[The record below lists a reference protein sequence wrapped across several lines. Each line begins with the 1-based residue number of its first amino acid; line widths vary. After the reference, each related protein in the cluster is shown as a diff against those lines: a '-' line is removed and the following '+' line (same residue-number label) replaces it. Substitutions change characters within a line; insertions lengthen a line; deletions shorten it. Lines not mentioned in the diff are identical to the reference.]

1 MLSKSI
7 EKPLASWRGKDRYD
21 GQVLDTLTIIF
32 RSGGCSWNRCRM
44 CGYRH
49 ERYPDLP
56 SDELAD
62 RLIRQ
67 VRWVKENFRDE
78 DYQVLKIFTSGS
90 FFDPDEVPPAAR
102 RAVAEAFRGKMVIAE
117 TRPEY
122 VERLALE
129 EFREEIDTGDWA
141 RALTVAVGLE
151 TTNDAIREKSI
162 DKGFTY
168 ADFLG
173 AAGIAHE
180 AGAGVKAYLLMKPP
194 FLTEREARDDMVRSI
209 RDVASVADSISMN
222 LCTVQSRTEV
232 ERLWKQHAYR
242 PPYLWS
248 VLDVLI
254 GSPVH
259 VLCDPVGGGQ
269 TRGPHNCGSCDGPIV
284 KGIGD
289 YSLTEDVGLLRALAE
304 TECGCKKEWEFV
316 LDHEES
322 FCMPLTR

>member
-1 MLSKSI
+1 MVSKLT
-7 EKPLASWRGKDRYD
+7 EKPLASWRGKDLYEGR
-21 GQVLDTLTIIF
+21 VLDTLTVIF

-56 SDELAD
+56 RDELAG

-90 FFDPDEVPPAAR
+90 FFDPGEVPPAVR
-102 RAVAEAFRGKMVIAE
+102 RAVAEAFRGKIVIAE

-122 VERLALE
+122 VDPDVLR
-129 EFREEIDTGDWA
+129 EFRDGIDTGDWA
-141 RALTVAVGLE
+141 RPLCVAVGLE
-151 TTNDAIREKSI
+151 TTNDVIRERSI
-162 DKGFTY
+162 DKGFSY
-168 ADFLG
+168 ADFLR
-173 AAGIAHE
+173 AAEVAHA
-180 AGAGVKAYLLMKPP
+180 AGAGMKAYLLMKPP
-194 FLTEREARDDMVRSI
+194 FLTEREARDDMIRSI
-209 RDVASVADSISMN
+209 RDVAPVADSISMN

-232 ERLWKQHAYR
+232 EHLWKQNAYR

-254 GSPVH
+254 QSPVQI
-259 VLCDPVGGGQ
+259 LCDPVGGGQ
-269 TRGPHNCGSCDGPIV
+269 ARGPHNCGTCDGTIV

-289 YSLTEDVGLLRALAE
+289 YSLSGDVELLRALAE
-304 TECGCKKEWEFV
+304 TECGCKDEWEFV
-316 LDHEES
+316 LEQEEP

>member
-1 MLSKSI
+1 
-7 EKPLASWRGKDRYD
+7 
-21 GQVLDTLTIIF
+21 
-32 RSGGCSWNRCRM
+32 M

-56 SDELAD
+56 RDELAD

-78 DYQVLKIFTSGS
+78 DYQMLKIFTSGS

-102 RAVAEAFRGKMVIAE
+102 RAVAEAFRGKLIIAE

-122 VERLALE
+122 VDAEAVG
-129 EFREEIDTGDWA
+129 EFREGIDTGAWS
-141 RALTVAVGLE
+141 RPLSVAMGLE

-168 ADFLG
+168 ADFLRAAG
-173 AAGIAHE
+173 AAHA
-180 AGAGVKAYLLMKPP
+180 AGTDVKAYLLMKPP

-209 RDVASVADSISMN
+209 REVSSVADSISMN
-222 LCTVQSRTEV
+222 LCTVQGRTEV
-232 ERLWKQHAYR
+232 ERLWNQHAYR

-254 GSPVH
+254 QSPVH

-269 TRGPHNCGSCDGPIV
+269 VRGPHNCGACDGRSE
-284 KGIGD
+284 GD
-289 YSLTEDVGLLRALAE
+289 RRLLAE
-304 TECGCKKEWEFV
+304 RGRRDPPCLPRRFAGDKDWEFV
-316 LDHEES
+316 LDRERRS
-322 FCMPLTR
+322 VCPQPLHYSLARKLIAEQREDVPRRSRADRLGRARSIVSSPKQG

>member
-1 MLSKSI
+1 MLSKLT
-7 EKPLASWRGKDRYD
+7 EKPLASWRGKDLYE
-21 GQVLDTLTIIF
+21 GQILDTLTVIF

-56 SDELAD
+56 RDELAE
-62 RLIRQ
+62 RMIRQ
-67 VRWVKENFRDE
+67 VRWVKENFSDE

-90 FFDPDEVPPAAR
+90 FFDPDEVPPIVR
-102 RAVAEAFRGKMVIAE
+102 RAVAEAFRGKVVIAE

-122 VERLALE
+122 VEIDAIQ
-129 EFREEIDTGDWA
+129 EFREGIDTGTWT
-141 RALTVAVGLE
+141 RPLSVAVGLE
-151 TTNDAIREKSI
+151 TTNDLIRERSI
-162 DKGFTY
+162 DKGFSY
-168 ADFLG
+168 ADFLR
-173 AAGIAHE
+173 AATVAHA
-180 AGAGVKAYLLMKPP
+180 AGAGMKAYLLMKPP
-194 FLTEREARDDMVRSI
+194 FLTEREARDDMIRSI
-209 RDVASVADSISMN
+209 KDIASVADSISMN

-232 ERLWKQHAYR
+232 ERLWKQQAYR

-259 VLCDPVGGGQ
+259 ILCDPVGGGQ
-269 TRGPHNCGSCDGPIV
+269 MRGPHNCGACDGPIV

-289 YSLTEDVGLLRALAE
+289 YSLTGDVGLLRTLRE
-304 TECGCKKEWEFV
+304 TECGCKEEWEFV
-316 LDHEES
+316 LDQEEP

>member
-1 MLSKSI
+1 MLSKSV
-7 EKPLASWRGKDRYD
+7 EKPLASWRGKDRYE
-21 GQVLDTLTIIF
+21 GQILDTLTVIF
-32 RSGGCSWNRCRM
+32 KSGGCSWNRCRM

-49 ERYPDLP
+49 ERYHDLP
-56 SDELAD
+56 RDDLAD

-90 FFDPDEVPPAAR
+90 FFDPDEVPPAVR
-102 RAVAEAFRGKMVIAE
+102 RAVAEAFRGKAVIAE

-122 VERLALE
+122 VDSDALR
-129 EFREEIDTGDWA
+129 EFQEGIDTGAWA
-141 RALTVAVGLE
+141 RPLSVAVGLE
-151 TTNDAIREKSI
+151 TTNDAIRDKSI
-162 DKGFTY
+162 DKGFSY
-168 ADFLG
+168 ADFLR
-173 AAGIAHE
+173 AAEVAHA

-209 RDVASVADSISMN
+209 RDVSSVADMISMN

-254 GSPVH
+254 QSPVH

-269 TRGPHNCGSCDGPIV
+269 IRGPHNCGNCDGLIV

-289 YSLTEDVGLLRALAE
+289 YSLTEDTELLRALAE
-304 TECGCKKEWEFV
+304 MECGCKEEWEFV
-316 LDHEES
+316 LDREEP

>member
-1 MLSKSI
+1 MLSKLT
-7 EKPLASWRGKDRYD
+7 EKPLASWRGKDLYE
-21 GQVLDTLTIIF
+21 GQILDTLTVIF

-56 SDELAD
+56 RDELAE
-62 RLIRQ
+62 RMIRQ
-67 VRWVKENFRDE
+67 VRWVKENFSDE

-90 FFDPDEVPPAAR
+90 FFDPDEVPPIVR
-102 RAVAEAFRGKMVIAE
+102 RAVAEAFRGKVVIAE

-122 VERLALE
+122 VEIDAIQ
-129 EFREEIDTGDWA
+129 EFREGIDTGTWT
-141 RALTVAVGLE
+141 RPLSVAVGLE
-151 TTNDAIREKSI
+151 TTNDLIRERSI
-162 DKGFTY
+162 DKGFSY
-168 ADFLG
+168 ADFLR
-173 AAGIAHE
+173 AATVAHA
-180 AGAGVKAYLLMKPP
+180 AGAGMKAYLLMKPP
-194 FLTEREARDDMVRSI
+194 FLTEREARDDMIRSI
-209 RDVASVADSISMN
+209 KDIASVADSISMN

-232 ERLWKQHAYR
+232 ERLWKQQAYR

-259 VLCDPVGGGQ
+259 ILCDPVGGGQ
-269 TRGPHNCGSCDGPIV
+269 MRGPHNCGACDGPIV

-289 YSLTEDVGLLRALAE
+289 YSLTGDVGLLRALKE
-304 TECGCKKEWEFV
+304 TECGCKEEWEFV
-316 LDHEES
+316 LDQEEP

>member
-1 MLSKSI
+1 MLSKSS
-7 EKPLASWRGKDRYD
+7 EKPLASWRGKDRIE
-21 GQVLDTLTIIF
+21 GQVLDTLTVIF

-49 ERYPDLP
+49 ERYSEISRDDLT
-56 SDELAD
+56 D

-102 RAVAEAFRGKMVIAE
+102 RAVAEAFRGKAVIAE

-122 VERLALE
+122 VDSDVLR
-129 EFREEIDTGDWA
+129 EFGGLIDTGAWTTP
-141 RALTVAVGLE
+141 LSVAIGLE
-151 TTNDAIREKSI
+151 TTDDFIREKCI
-162 DKGFTY
+162 NKGFSY
-168 ADFLG
+168 ADFLH
-173 AAGIAHE
+173 AAEVAR
-180 AGAGVKAYLLMKPP
+180 AADADVKAYLLMKPP

-209 RDVASVADSISMN
+209 QEISTIAGSISMN
-222 LCTVQSRTEV
+222 LCTVQGRTEV
-232 ERLWKQHAYR
+232 ERLWREHAYR
-242 PPYLWS
+242 PPYLWT

-254 GSPVH
+254 SSPVH
-259 VLCDPVGGGQ
+259 ILCDPVGGGQ
-269 TRGPHNCGSCDGPIV
+269 VRGPHNCGNCDRPIV

-289 YSLTEDVGLLRALAE
+289 YSLTGDIELLRALAE
-304 TECGCKKEWEFV
+304 MDCGCKEEWEFV
-316 LDHEES
+316 LEQEEP

>member
-7 EKPLASWRGKDRYD
+7 EKPLASWRGKDRYE
-21 GQVLDTLTIIF
+21 GQILDTLTVIF

-56 SDELAD
+56 RDELAD

-78 DYQVLKIFTSGS
+78 DYQVLKVFTSGS
-90 FFDPDEVPPAAR
+90 FFDPDEVPAAAR
-102 RAVAEAFRGKMVIAE
+102 RAVAEAFRGKVVIAE

-173 AAGIAHE
+173 AAGVAHA
-180 AGAGVKAYLLMKPP
+180 AGVGVKAYLLMKPP

-254 GSPVH
+254 ASPVH

-304 TECGCKKEWEFV
+304 TECGCKEEWEFV
-316 LDHEES
+316 LDHEEP

>member
-1 MLSKSI
+1 MVSKSI
-7 EKPLASWRGKDRYD
+7 EKPLASWRGKDRYE
-21 GQVLDTLTIIF
+21 GQILDTLTVIF

-56 SDELAD
+56 RDDLAD
-62 RLIRQ
+62 RLVRQ

-90 FFDPDEVPPAAR
+90 FFDPGEVPPAAR
-102 RAVAEAFRGKMVIAE
+102 RAVAEAFRGKVVIAE

-122 VERLALE
+122 VELDALR
-129 EFREEIDTGDWA
+129 EFQEGIDTGAWP
-141 RALTVAVGLE
+141 RPLSVAVGLE
-151 TTNDAIREKSI
+151 TTNDAIREKNI

-168 ADFLG
+168 ADFLR
-173 AAGIAHE
+173 AAGVAHA

-232 ERLWKQHAYR
+232 ERLWREHAYR

-269 TRGPHNCGSCDGPIV
+269 TRGPHNCGACDGPIV

-289 YSLTEDVGLLRALAE
+289 YSLTGDVELLRALRE
-304 TECGCKKEWEFV
+304 TECGCKEEWEFV
-316 LDHEES
+316 LDREEP